1 MLEESANNGKI
12 KPAHKS
18 ERPQKE
24 VRKLPW
30 RAEAPELTT
39 LARVRRWEQLFPAL
53 PACGL
58 SSTALRRLP
67 FYQLMGCNASRGAA
81 VVEPSEKPPERPTT
95 ATSTEETAAVEAVD
109 ADGKDLEQE
118 ENESSG

>member
-1 MLEESANNGKI
+1 MESRSTWADNTGAGLKVWI
-12 KPAHKS
+12 ALSP
-18 ERPQKE
+18 
-24 VRKLPW
+24 
-30 RAEAPELTT
+30 
-39 LARVRRWEQLFPAL
+39 LF

-95 ATSTEETAAVEAVD
+95 ATSTEETAVVEAMD
-109 ADGKDLEQE
+109 ADVKDLEQE
-118 ENESSG
+118 ENESSGWAPFAPFLYAR